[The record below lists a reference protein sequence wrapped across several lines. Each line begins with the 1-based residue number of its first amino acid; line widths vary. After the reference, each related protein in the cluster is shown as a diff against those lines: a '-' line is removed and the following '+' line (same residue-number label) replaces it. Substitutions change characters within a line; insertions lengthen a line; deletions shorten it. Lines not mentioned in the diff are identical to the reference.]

1 MIQSLFLLSLLLC
14 PLEYN
19 LSNPIKGLDKLYLD
33 WKKVTIQA
41 LEKRANN
48 TTDSLKRNT
57 FLNRINAVNVVTQ
70 KEESMKIDTLAI
82 RYLLL
87 KDHFTNIISSKGDVF
102 IIEIKTMTSAIS
114 FTDLIIH
121 RNDNHIAIVDAFR
134 FNGKKWIAIQHF
146 SCDEYFLQENLSTY
160 YLENEKGINFNETI
174 ITKFSKGKLK
184 MSEYFI
190 TKSLSSKCGLQNIFD
205 KVDQYY
211 YK

>member
-82 RYLLL
+82 RYL
-87 KDHFTNIISSKGDVF
+87 
-102 IIEIKTMTSAIS
+102 
-114 FTDLIIH
+114 
-121 RNDNHIAIVDAFR
+121 
-134 FNGKKWIAIQHF
+134 
-146 SCDEYFLQENLSTY
+146 
-160 YLENEKGINFNETI
+160 
-174 ITKFSKGKLK
+174 
-184 MSEYFI
+184 
-190 TKSLSSKCGLQNIFD
+190 
-205 KVDQYY
+205 
-211 YK
+211 